1 MVSMENNNF
10 QDPFKAQGPA
20 KPEQITISTAVA
32 KLQLPQDV
40 ALDLASRFEPF
51 ERQAKEWEAKAK
63 ALVVTDISQTN
74 LMNEAREARLAL
86 RRIRLD
92 VTKQHEIEKAD
103 ALRKGQVLDLIKR
116 TLVGYIEPLESH
128 LQAQEDFAKV
138 QEEKRKQ
145 ALLVERM
152 EALKPY
158 RTPGDR
164 LELVPFG
171 EMDDGAFETFIMGLK
186 ASKELREAK
195 AKEDERLRQ
204 EAEQKAKDEREKQR
218 QENEK
223 LKKIN
228 ARSQRLTAIG
238 FQWNEEKK
246 GYIINVGHELMIS
259 EIEDTT
265 DQQFNAEVA
274 KAHTII
280 QAWQLK
286 KQEQANQL
294 AAMLKEETEA
304 REKLEQ
310 EKREREEKEEKERK
324 EKAAADRKLK
334 RAPDKQKLLNFAE
347 RIEILEP
354 ITLKD
359 DVAKAIYTNAVERL
373 AQLVKDIKLQCEQ
386 L

>member
-1 MVSMENNNF
+1 MVSMEDVF
-10 QDPFKAQGPA
+10 APKKDTPTVVGSALQKFSLPKDM
-20 KPEQITISTAVA
+20 AVA
-32 KLQLPQDV
+32 LKE
-40 ALDLASRFEPF
+40 RFEPF
-51 ERQAKEWEAKAK
+51 EKQAKEWEAKAM
-63 ALVVTDISQTN
+63 ALVVTDANQKD
-74 LMNEAREARLAL
+74 LMAEARKARLAL
-86 RRIRLD
+86 RQIRLD
-92 VTKQHEIEKAD
+92 VGRLHEQEKAD
-103 ALRKGQVLDLIKR
+103 ALRTTQLLDTIKR

-145 ALLVERM
+145 ELLAARM

-158 RTPGDR
+158 RTPGDF
-164 LELVPFG
+164 LERVPFG
-171 EMDDGAFETFIMGLK
+171 EMDDGAFETFLMGLK

-204 EAEQKAKDEREKQR
+204 EAEQKARDEREKQR

-259 EIEDTT
+259 EIENTT
-265 DQQFNAEVA
+265 DQQFDAEVA
-274 KAHTII
+274 KARTII
-280 QAWQLK
+280 QEWQLK
-286 KQEQANQL
+286 KQEEANQL

-304 REKLEQ
+304 REKLER
-310 EKREREEKEEKERK
+310 EKREREEKEETERK
-324 EKAAADRKLK
+324 AKLALERKMK
-334 RAPDKQKLLNFAE
+334 RAPDKQKLLNLAD
-347 RIEILEP
+347 RIALIEP
-354 ITLKD
+354 IQVKD